1 MLLLLLTTVL
11 TSFAQTVKVSMEDF
25 DIAPGEQRVVDINVT
40 NDVPYGTDLGGD
52 IYLPAG
58 LKIVPKEDGDYL
70 VIRQVYG
77 ASEQGDGL
85 ELI

>member
-40 NDVPYGTDLGGD
+40 NDVMVLT
-52 IYLPAG
+52 
-58 LKIVPKEDGDYL
+58 
-70 VIRQVYG
+70 
-77 ASEQGDGL
+77 SEEISTCQQD
-85 ELI
+85 

>member
-1 MLLLLLTTVL
+1 MNTSIIKQVKNGRLAMLLLLLTTVL

-58 LKIVPKEDGDYL
+58 LKIVPMRMVTISPET
-70 VIRQVYG
+70 
-77 ASEQGDGL
+77 
-85 ELI
+85 

>member
-25 DIAPGEQRVVDINVT
+25 DIAPGEQRVVDINVI

-58 LKIVPKEDGDYL
+58 LKIVPNEDGDYL
-70 VIRQVYG
+70 TRNMTRCT
-77 ASEQGDGL
+77 
-85 ELI
+85 